1 MADLT
6 VGQVEGCG
14 EADSESAQTTTIH
27 PQCRNIALRVRDRA
41 SCKNCLYLIFG

>member
-6 VGQVEGCG
+6 VGRVEVYG

-27 PQCRNIALRVRDRA
+27 QQYRSLALRVRDRA
-41 SCKNCLYLIFG
+41 SCENCLYLIFG